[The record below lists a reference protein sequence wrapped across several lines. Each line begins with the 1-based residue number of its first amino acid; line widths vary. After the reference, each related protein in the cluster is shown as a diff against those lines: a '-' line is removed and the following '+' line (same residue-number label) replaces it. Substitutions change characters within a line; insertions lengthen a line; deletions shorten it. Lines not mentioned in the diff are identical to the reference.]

1 MATQG
6 LPASRVVAITIS
18 LSPAAASYANLN
30 TLLIVGTSS
39 VIDTEQ
45 RIRAYSSLTEVGQD
59 FAVTTPEYL
68 AAEDYFDQ
76 SPQPT
81 NLLIGRWAGSPTHA
95 RLVGGILS
103 TADQEMTNWTSI
115 TEGSFAIS
123 IDDVPFNITGLNFS
137 SETNLNGVASAI
149 QTALQTAGAAPP
161 ATPTLTAVSGGTL
174 AAGTVYVKTTLVT
187 ATGQTLPSTESS
199 IVVTLD
205 QAVQVSAPPSTLG
218 PDIIGWNVYAAD
230 AAGSE
235 VLQNTSPLVL
245 GAAYTID
252 TLTTGTASP
261 PTTNTA
267 TTPGSLAAT
276 CLWTS
281 YDNFQFESGLAGS
294 NSALSFL
301 STVSPLVGTDISA
314 QLMGTSS
321 TAQYVVDGIA
331 AELATTAVNTLSE
344 NVTGTYGWEF
354 AAGGN
359 NVTFTD
365 SDALAVAAIIEAS
378 GTSSGQPYMF
388 GVNTSNTEALSS
400 TSTTDIGAE
409 LQAANYT
416 RTFAMYSSKNAYA
429 AGAVFGLLLTTNFTG
444 TNTMIDVMWKA
455 LAGITAEILTTSQA
469 NALDSK
475 NYNYF
480 AQFNNGAAIVVNG
493 KMASDYYIDELY
505 GMDAFANYIQTNVF
519 NFMSSV
525 ATKVPQTDSGVN
537 QIVRIINSTCEQFV
551 TNGFLAPGTWTSAGF
566 GPLSPGQTLSKGFL
580 VYAPPISTQSA
591 TARSSRISPTIQ
603 VAAKEAGAINDVV
616 VSVGINR

>member
-6 LPASRVVAITIS
+6 LPASRVTSVTIS
-18 LSPAAASYANLN
+18 LSPAAASYANLD

-45 RIRAYSSLTEVGQD
+45 RIRAYNDLTEVGQD
-59 FAVTTPEYL
+59 FSATSPEYL
-68 AAEDYFDQ
+68 AAEVFFDQ
-76 SPQPT
+76 APQPT

-103 TADQEMTNWTSI
+103 TLDQEMSNWTSV

-123 IDDVPFNITGLNFS
+123 IDNVPFEITGLNFS
-137 SETNLNGVASAI
+137 SQTNLNGVAAAI
-149 QTALQTAGAAPP
+149 QTALQSAVASPP
-161 ATPTLTAVSGGTL
+161 AAPTLTAVSGGSL

-187 ATGQTLPSTESS
+187 VTGQTLPSTETS
-199 IVVTLD
+199 IVVT
-205 QAVQVSAPPSTLG
+205 ASEGVQVSAPSSLLG
-218 PDIIGWNVYAAD
+218 PDIVGWNVYAAD
-230 AAGSE
+230 ASGSE
-235 VLQNTSPLVL
+235 VLQNTSPLTL

-267 TTPGSLAAT
+267 TTPGSLGAT
-276 CLWTS
+276 CIWTS
-281 YDNFQFESGLAGS
+281 YDNFQFESGLAGA

-301 STVSPLVGTDISA
+301 STVSPIVGTDISA
-314 QLMGTSS
+314 LLMGTSS

-331 AELATTAVNTLSE
+331 SETATTAVNILSS
-344 NVTGTYGWEF
+344 NVNGTYGWEF

-359 NVTFTD
+359 NVVFSD

-388 GVNTSNTEALSS
+388 GVTTSNTEALSS

-416 RTFAMYSSKNAYA
+416 RTFAIYSSQNAYA
-429 AGAVFGLLLTTNFTG
+429 AGGVFGLFLTTNFTG
-444 TNTMIDVMWKA
+444 TNTMVDVMWKA
-455 LAGITAEILTTSQA
+455 LAGVSAEILTVSQA

-480 AQFNNGAAIVVNG
+480 AQFNNGASIVVNG

-505 GMDAFANYIQTNVF
+505 GMDAFANYIQINVF
-519 NFMSSV
+519 NFMASV
-525 ATKVPQTDSGVN
+525 PTKVPQTDSGVN

-580 VYAPPISTQSA
+580 VYAPPISTQA
-591 TARSSRISPTIQ
+591 IAARSARQSPTIQ

-616 VSVGINR
+616 VSVGVNR